1 MKALLQQAL
10 DVLRGCLDHPDA
22 ADAIA
27 ALQSAIAQ
35 PEQPAAVQ
43 PLTDFHVDLIFQR
56 YCTKADITPELLA
69 FARGIEE
76 AAHNIKEEKD

>member
-35 PEQPAAVQ
+35 PEQ